1 MRQRDQIISRQ
12 ILNALYRHDL
22 DQHHQPMAS
31 TSISK
36 AERSYIQA
44 GILANP
50 PSRADGRSIYDF
62 RSIALETG
70 VAPLANGSAR
80 LSIGRNPHDGS
91 GGTEILAATKLEVE
105 SIEPGG
111 SGVDGGRISCTVSWY
126 VLPAA
131 RKSAS
136 NIPARKVA
144 LPQHTRTSLG
154 PRLTTSHMT

>member
-1 MRQRDQIISRQ
+1 MT
-12 ILNALYRHDL
+12 
-22 DQHHQPMAS
+22 S

-50 PSRADGRSIYDF
+50 PSRADGRSLYDF

-91 GGTEILAATKLEVE
+91 GGTEILAAVKLEVE

-111 SGVDGGRISCTVSWY
+111 SGVEGGRISCTVSWY
-126 VLPAA
+126 VLAAA
-131 RKSAS
+131 RKSEP
-136 NIPARKVA
+136 NTYARKVA
-144 LPQHTRTSLG
+144 LPRRTRTSLR
-154 PRLTTSHMT
+154 PLWMTLHTT